1 MKIINGYSYISEYQ
15 NLIYFFL
22 KMLISLLLI
31 PLIGSLILLLI
42 PENNRENEGRM
53 KVIAL
58 STSLLNLFISIL
70 LWIQFDSSVSSYQ
83 FTLEFNELSFCHLN
97 IGIDGISLYYVL
109 LTTFITPIA
118 LLSNYKNI
126 YNNLKYFLIS
136 FLILETLQIALFVV
150 LDLFLFYI
158 FFESVL
164 PVLFIIII
172 VYGSGVNRIRSA
184 LLFFLYT
191 LAGSLFMLLAI
202 LQIYS
207 YVGSTDFQFISLNE
221 ISLDSQK
228 ILWLAFFLAFA
239 VKTPLWPLT
248 GWLYR
253 AHADSPLA
261 GSILLAGTILKFA
274 TYGYIRVLINLLP
287 DASHYFS
294 PLIQTIAIVTLIYS
308 SLATIIQQDTKSLIA
323 YSSIAHMSVV
333 ILGLFSNSIQGIEGA
348 ILLSLAHGFVSPAL
362 FICVGGIIYER
373 TGTRIIHY
381 MRGLVTYMPVFTI
394 LFFIFTLAN
403 SGIPL
408 SLNFLGEQLS
418 LIGIWNSS
426 PIIAGI
432 GATGIVFSACYSIYL
447 YNRLSYGLYSPH
459 LKPVQDI
466 NRLEFNLLIALLIP
480 TILLGIFPNVILDSL
495 HLSVSTLLYNI

>member
-1 MKIINGYSYISEYQ
+1 
-15 NLIYFFL
+15 
-22 KMLISLLLI
+22 
-31 PLIGSLILLLI
+31 
-42 PENNRENEGRM
+42 M

-58 STSLLNLFISIL
+58 STSLINLFISIL
-70 LWIQFDSSVSSYQ
+70 LWVEFDSNISGYQ
-83 FTLEFNELSFCHLN
+83 FILEFNELSFCHFN

-126 YNNLKYFLIS
+126 YKNVKYFLIS

-164 PVLFIIII
+164 PILFIVII

-221 ISLDSQK
+221 ISLESQK

-287 DASHYFS
+287 DASHYFG
-294 PLIQTIAIVTLIYS
+294 PLVQTIAVVTLIYS

-333 ILGLFSNSIQGIEGA
+333 ILGLFSNSVQGIEGA

-394 LFFIFTLAN
+394 LFFVFTLAN
-403 SGIPL
+403 TGIPL

-418 LIGIWNSS
+418 LIGIWNHS
-426 PIIAGI
+426 PIVAAV

-466 NRLEFNLLIALLIP
+466 TRLEFHLLIALLLP
-480 TILLGIFPNVILDSL
+480 TIFLGVFPNVILDSL
-495 HLSVSTLLYNI
+495 HLSVSSLLYNLPITPLSYH

>member
-1 MKIINGYSYISEYQ
+1 
-15 NLIYFFL
+15 
-22 KMLISLLLI
+22 MLISLLLV
-31 PLIGSLILLLI
+31 PLIGSLLLLFI
-42 PENNRENEGRM
+42 PENNSQNEGRM

-58 STSLLNLFISIL
+58 STSLINLFISIL
-70 LWIQFDSSVSSYQ
+70 LWVQFDSNISGYQ
-83 FTLEFNELSFCHLN
+83 FILEFNELSFCHFN

-109 LTTFITPIA
+109 LTTFIPPIA

-126 YNNLKYFLIS
+126 YKNVKYFLIS

-221 ISLDSQK
+221 ISLESQK

-274 TYGYIRVLINLLP
+274 TYGYIRVLINFLP
-287 DASHYFS
+287 DASHYFG
-294 PLIQTIAIVTLIYS
+294 PLVQTIAVVTLIYS

-323 YSSIAHMSVV
+323 YSSIAHMSVD

-403 SGIPL
+403 TGVPL

-418 LIGIWNSS
+418 LIGIWNHS
-426 PIIAGI
+426 PIVAAV
-432 GATGIVFSACYSIYL
+432 GATGIVLSACYSIYL
-447 YNRLSYGLYSPH
+447 YNRLSY
-459 LKPVQDI
+459 
-466 NRLEFNLLIALLIP
+466 
-480 TILLGIFPNVILDSL
+480 
-495 HLSVSTLLYNI
+495 